1 MTIIDMHIHLKYR
14 SRCSNLSMDDLYN
27 NLSERV
33 DGVCITDH
41 WRLKPII
48 YNPFE
53 DNQLFVG
60 SEISCVYGDILAYGV
75 KSIPIRNRHIRA
87 EDAIDHIHKQGG
99 IAVCAHPFSNRHDA
113 FGKFVYDY
121 EFDALEI
128 NGSLDK
134 KFHKMSKN
142 AANEMDI
149 PLVGGSDAH
158 SILQLNTIGTKFDI
172 PINSFEDMIKAVKK
186 KECKPIK
193 II

>member
-1 MTIIDMHIHLKYR
+1 MHIHLKYR